1 VDGDVL
7 VYAGDDFGL
16 VVGVIDDGF
25 VQAAV
30 ALSAIDRQI
39 LDAERVE
46 HVGHE
51 VAAARRLIHRVARR
65 RHGLGRDLQRAR
77 NGSLQSLLR
86 RGRDR
91 VGRDRRRNRGGGA
104 DEAGA
109 FQEIAAAGIA
119 QIAAFRH
126 GVLPGM
132 A

>member
-46 HVGHE
+46 HVSHE
-51 VAAARRLIHRVARR
+51 VAAARRLIHRVVHR
-65 RHGLGRDLQRAR
+65 RHGLGRDLPRA
-77 NGSLQSLLR
+77 GDGGLQFRLR
-86 RGRDR
+86 SGRYR
-91 VGRDRRRNRGGGA
+91 VGGDRRRDRGSGA
-104 DEAGA
+104 DEAHTL
-109 FQEIAAAGIA
+109 QKIAAAGFRRR
-119 QIAAFRH
+119 AAFRH
-126 GVLPGM
+126 GVLPRT